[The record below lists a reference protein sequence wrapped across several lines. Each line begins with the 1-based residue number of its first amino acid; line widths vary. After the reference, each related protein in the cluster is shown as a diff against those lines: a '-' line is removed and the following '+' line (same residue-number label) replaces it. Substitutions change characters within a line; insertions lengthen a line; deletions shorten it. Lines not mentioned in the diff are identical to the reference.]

1 MFRLCTAVNFVAMT
15 AFTAPRART
24 TCSAMIRTLLIATAL
39 LVAPLAPAAAQ
50 TSTQAPAK
58 LSADEQKA
66 LKRVETYLND
76 LDTMKSRFL
85 QLSSG
90 GGQAEGTI
98 WLDRP
103 GGLRIE
109 YDDPTPVLI
118 VADGKFL
125 NYWDRELKQATYLQL
140 EETPAA
146 VLVQEDLSFSDDK
159 ITVTDFEQARGVV
172 RVTVLRTER
181 PHEGNLTF
189 VFEADPLKLRKW
201 VVVDAQGV
209 TTEVSL
215 LDPRFGMELK
225 KDLFRFSAPLYE
237 DSPG

>member
-1 MFRLCTAVNFVAMT
+1 
-15 AFTAPRART
+15 
-24 TCSAMIRTLLIATAL
+24 MIRTLLIAAAL
-39 LVAPLAPAAAQ
+39 LAAPVVAPVAPAAAQ
-50 TSTQAPAK
+50 TATPAPAK
-58 LSADEQKA
+58 LSADEKKA
-66 LKRVETYLND
+66 LDRVEAYING

-85 QLSSG
+85 QLSSD

-118 VADGKFL
+118 VADGEFL
-125 NYWDRELKQATYLQL
+125 NYWDRDLQQATYLDL
-140 EETPAA
+140 DDTPAA
-146 VLVQEDLSFSDDK
+146 VLVDENLSFADDK

-181 PHEGNLTF
+181 PHEGRLTF
-189 VFEADPLKLRKW
+189 VFESDPLKLRKW

-215 LDPRFGMELK
+215 LDPRFGMELEK
-225 KDLFRFSAPLYE
+225 KLFQFSAPV
-237 DSPG
+237 DGRAPN